1 MAIIYKNGNIN
12 NNIQY
17 SIILFNEAIKK
28 NDVVSTYNLAHLYF
42 YGENVEVNIDK
53 SEKLLIES
61 ANFLHSQNLLSL
73 LFVKKF
79 GFIHTVKIIEE
90 ELKLQKIESK
100 ELANEIYNHIMTKQ
114 LNDPLKYSEFYEY
127 YRQIDCLYHYNTII
141 SSKIF
146 MNSTK
151 KASSKR
157 RNLTQDFYEGFNF
170 NDGNI

>member
-1 MAIIYKNGNIN
+1 
-12 NNIQY
+12 
-17 SIILFNEAIKK
+17 
-28 NDVVSTYNLAHLYF
+28 
-42 YGENVEVNIDK
+42 
-53 SEKLLIES
+53 
-61 ANFLHSQNLLSL
+61 
-73 LFVKKF
+73 
-79 GFIHTVKIIEE
+79 
-90 ELKLQKIESK
+90 
-100 ELANEIYNHIMTKQ
+100 MTKQ